1 MVTYTIQSARF
12 NTDDNS
18 VAILTT
24 AEVGEVLI
32 SQQDTPELWAA
43 MLAWGTPDA
52 YAEPPAP
59 PPTIVSASQAKI
71 ALYNAGL
78 LEQVKAL
85 VGAHPYEPVRIWY
98 ADANQWE
105 SGHAYVQAL
114 GAELDLTTDDIA
126 ALFLAAS
133 LL

>member
-1 MVTYTIQSARF
+1 MTYTVLSASYANED
-12 NTDDNS
+12 NTAAVVMTEEAAA
-18 VAILTT
+18 VA
-24 AEVGEVLI
+24 A
-32 SQQDTPELWAA
+32 SMADTPDLWAA

-52 YAEPPAP
+52 YVEPPAP
-59 PPTIVSASQAKI
+59 LPSVVSASQAKI

-78 LEQVKAL
+78 LEQVKTL

-105 SGHAYVQAL
+105 RGHVYVQAL
-114 GAELDLTTDDIA
+114 GAELGLTAENID
-126 ALFLAAS
+126 ALFQAAS